1 MKKLCTLFL
10 MLALLVSVSAPLSA
24 AAPEEAV
31 VISDLETAAAYA
43 YLDLETASPELADT
57 ILAARNTIIYH
68 STWVADGYKAQ
79 IVDVATG
86 EVLEEVPT
94 FSELCPGWDIPVET
108 PAEEA
113 ADLTPQATE
122 EFPCTVYLSRPRDGV
137 LTKPF
142 LTLPTL
148 GKSLYTYATYLQ
160 NSATYNLGY
169 ANGSTGKSLGYAS
182 QIPLGAGYRLES
194 PGYIQCSVRAS
205 TYSTPGNARLVIVR

>member
-10 MLALLVSVSAPLSA
+10 VLALLVSVSAPLSA

-94 FSELCPGWDIPVET
+94 FSELFPGWDIPVET

-160 NSATYNLGY
+160 NAVSKSRY
-169 ANGSTGKSLGYAS
+169 A
-182 QIPLGAGYRLES
+182 
-194 PGYIQCSVRAS
+194 
-205 TYSTPGNARLVIVR
+205 

>member
-10 MLALLVSVSAPLSA
+10 VLALLVSVSAPLSA

-86 EVLEEVPT
+86 EVL
-94 FSELCPGWDIPVET
+94 G
-108 PAEEA
+108 
-113 ADLTPQATE
+113 
-122 EFPCTVYLSRPRDGV
+122 G
-137 LTKPF
+137 
-142 LTLPTL
+142 
-148 GKSLYTYATYLQ
+148 
-160 NSATYNLGY
+160 
-169 ANGSTGKSLGYAS
+169 GSHL
-182 QIPLGAGYRLES
+182 LGAVPRMGHS
-194 PGYIQCSVRAS
+194 CGNPG
-205 TYSTPGNARLVIVR
+205 

>member
-10 MLALLVSVSAPLSA
+10 VLALLVSDSAPLA
-24 AAPEEAV
+24 EAAPVEAAV
-31 VISDLETAAAYA
+31 LPDEETAAADA

-94 FSELCPGWDIPVET
+94 FSELFPGWDIPVET

-113 ADLTPQATE
+113 ADLTTQATE
-122 EFPCTVYLSRPRDGV
+122 EFPSTVYLSRPRAGV
-137 LTKPF
+137 HATPF
-142 LTLPTL
+142 LTHP
-148 GKSLYTYATYLQ
+148 S
-160 NSATYNLGY
+160 
-169 ANGSTGKSLGYAS
+169 
-182 QIPLGAGYRLES
+182 
-194 PGYIQCSVRAS
+194 
-205 TYSTPGNARLVIVR
+205 

>member
-1 MKKLCTLFL
+1 MQQR
-10 MLALLVSVSAPLSA
+10 
-24 AAPEEAV
+24 
-31 VISDLETAAAYA
+31 DLETAAAYA

-94 FSELCPGWDIPVET
+94 FSELFPGWDIPVET

>member
-1 MKKLCTLFL
+1 

-68 STWVADGYKAQ
+68 SIGLPMATRLKLWTSPLVKCWRRFPPSRSCSPDGTFLWKPRLKRQ
-79 IVDVATG
+79 
-86 EVLEEVPT
+86 PT
-94 FSELCPGWDIPVET
+94 L
-108 PAEEA
+108 
-113 ADLTPQATE
+113 
-122 EFPCTVYLSRPRDGV
+122 RPRLRRSSLYRLPEPPQRWRAHKAV
-137 LTKPF
+137 

-182 QIPLGAGYRLES
+182 QIPLGRISPGG